1 MGTIYRDYGSMNFNQ
16 APNNETL
23 VNHRRQVYQAT
34 HRGDGTRLPFMN
46 RSFISF
52 TYGGKPIEDFD
63 LIATI
68 VNNRINKDA
77 YASFDD
83 ITTTYDN
90 LDGQFYWN
98 THYRTNSLTFV
109 LSTDGIDQK
118 TLEEFR
124 YWFHAGEAKELILSE
139 HPNRAI
145 MARVAQPPELSLL
158 PFEQATT
165 VIISGNEYPTKTTL
179 YKGDITLVLITEEP
193 HWYAIQNLLGVEDE
207 VNHRYID
214 QWLDTTL
221 NPPQLIDIF
230 ASADAL
236 KILQEDGVP
245 LGSMISNNMLLGNGA
260 FANVENN
267 DDSKIWSVPE
277 AEIVWDEGNP
287 SGVGARIYGTITEET
302 YIQNSRFVVA
312 TDNLQPLTIED
323 GTRLSFD
330 KRMIASTTDGD
341 FLVSENGNDLKMEDD
356 TNLNIN
362 GELAYKTDYHDYWPG
377 QYNGIIAGAI
387 VDISGKGITSLA
399 AEQSGHFFYSGTAP
413 SPTIIEF
420 DITPTFNSDGYFN
433 AINNISIGNGTN
445 NYNTITIESINKQ
458 ELKITTPN
466 LITSYNKALDILYA
480 GVQSGTHPLLIYQE
494 IVNNVRH
501 KAVRSWVAALLQ
513 VGEGVS
519 LTKGQIATKMVEF
532 FQNDENIYENM
543 HFLFNSKTGEAI
555 GHFHYRISTSPGNET
570 SRYVEITEN
579 VGDMLKSNNV
589 FIMDRNYAD
598 EDGHIVKWASTSD
611 ATKSYSHRIYHDLPV
626 PLQHLQIYYRNMY
639 L

>member
-1 MGTIYRDYGSMNFNQ
+1 
-16 APNNETL
+16 
-23 VNHRRQVYQAT
+23 
-34 HRGDGTRLPFMN
+34 MN

-52 TYGGKPIEDFD
+52 TYGGKPIEDVD

-158 PFEQATT
+158 PFEYPTT
-165 VIISGNEYPTKTTL
+165 VMISGNKYSTKTTL
-179 YKGDITLVLITEEP
+179 YKGDITLVLTTDEP
-193 HWYAIQNLLGVEDE
+193 HWYAIQNLLGIEDE
-207 VNHRYID
+207 VNHRYLD

-221 NPPQLIDIF
+221 NPPALVDIF

-236 KILQEDGVP
+236 KILQEDGIP
-245 LGSMISNNMLLGNGA
+245 LGSMINNNMLLGNGA

-277 AEIVWDEGNP
+277 NEIVWNEGNP

-330 KRMIASTTDGD
+330 KRMIASLTDGD
-341 FLVSENGNDLKMEDD
+341 FLVSENGNDLKMEDN

-362 GELAYKTDYHDYWPG
+362 GELAYQSDYHDYLPG
-377 QYNGIIAGAI
+377 SYGGIIAGAI
-387 VDISGKGITSLA
+387 VDITGKGITSLA
-399 AEQSGHFFYSGTAP
+399 SNREGYFFYSGTAP

-420 DITPTFNSDGYFN
+420 DITPKFDGRGYFT
-433 AINNISIGNGTN
+433 AINNQSVTTGTN
-445 NYNTITIESINKQ
+445 KYNILTIESINKQ
-458 ELKITTPN
+458 ELKFTTPN
-466 LITSYNKALDILYA
+466 LITSYNKALDIIYA
-480 GVQSGTHPLLIYQE
+480 GIQNQSHPLLIYQE
-494 IVNNVRH
+494 IVSNVRH
-501 KAVRSWVAALLQ
+501 KAVRAWTAALLQ
-513 VGEGVS
+513 PDNDQATP
-519 LTKGQIATKMVEF
+519 LTIEQVAEKMVKF
-532 FQNDENIYENM
+532 FQNDDETYETM
-543 HFLFNSKTGEAI
+543 HFLFNSKTGEAT
-555 GHFHYRISTSPGNET
+555 GHFYHRISTAPGNESSYRT
-570 SRYVEITEN
+570 EITEN
-579 VGDMLKSNNV
+579 VGDMLKSNNI
-589 FIMDRNYAD
+589 FIMDRNYVNV
-598 EDGHIVKWASTSD
+598 DGHVVQWASTSNN
-611 ATKSYSHRIYHDLPV
+611 TKSYSHRIYHDLSV
-626 PLQHLQIYYRNMY
+626 SLQNLQIYYRNMY